1 MSERL
6 DRDFPGISAEA
17 MEMLTSYSWPGNVR
31 ELRNLVESMVVLAPG
46 RIIRSEDIPDE
57 VRLGRGPSLLPVP
70 IPRGAGSREGAG
82 DLRPELE
89 FVFRTL
95 VDLRVDMDDLRREFD
110 VYRRGEGIS
119 LPGDAVVG
127 RMGHVLSP
135 GRGIEIG
142 AYSPG
147 ADTDQFD
154 DVVISTEPA
163 PQSVSPADSDDV
175 VVFRPGMTMEDL
187 ERQAI
192 AAALSSVNGNRRKA
206 AELLGIGE
214 RTLYR
219 KISKFEL
226 DD

>member
-1 MSERL
+1 M
-6 DRDFPGISAEA
+6 
-17 MEMLTSYSWPGNVR
+17 TGN
-31 ELRNLVESMVVLAPG
+31 
-46 RIIRSEDIPDE
+46 
-57 VRLGRGPSLLPVP
+57 
-70 IPRGAGSREGAG
+70 REGAA

-110 VYRRGEGIS
+110 VYRRGEGIT
-119 LPGDAVVG
+119 LPGEAVVG
-127 RMGHVLSP
+127 GVGPALPS

-142 AYSPG
+142 ASSPG
-147 ADTDQFD
+147 VDSGGFD
-154 DVVISTEPA
+154 DVVISADPA
-163 PQSVSPADSDDV
+163 PPSAASPDSDDV

-192 AAALSSVNGNRRKA
+192 GAALASVNGNRRRA
-206 AELLGIGE
+206 AESLDIGE

-219 KISKFEL
+219 KISKYEL

>member
-1 MSERL
+1 VSERH
-6 DRDFPGISAEA
+6 DRDFPGISSEA
-17 MEMLTSYSWPGNVR
+17 MEMLTAYSWPGNVR

-46 RIIRSEDIPDE
+46 RIIRPEDIPDE
-57 VRLGRGPSLLPVP
+57 VRLVRGPSLLPAP
-70 IPRGAGSREGAG
+70 IPRVTGNREGAG

-110 VYRRGEGIS
+110 VYRRGEGIT
-119 LPGDAVVG
+119 LPGEAVVG
-127 RMGHVLSP
+127 AVGQELPS

-147 ADTDQFD
+147 VDSGGFD
-154 DVVISTEPA
+154 DVDISADLA
-163 PQSVSPADSDDV
+163 PPSVASPDSDDV

-192 AAALSSVNGNRRKA
+192 GAALASVNGNRRRA
-206 AELLGIGE
+206 AELLDIGE

-219 KISKFEL
+219 KISKYEL